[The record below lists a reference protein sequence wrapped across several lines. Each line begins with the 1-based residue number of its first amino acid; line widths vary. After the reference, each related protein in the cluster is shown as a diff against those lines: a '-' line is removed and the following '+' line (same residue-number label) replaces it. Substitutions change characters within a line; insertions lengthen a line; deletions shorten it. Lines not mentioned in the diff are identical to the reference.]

1 MGILGRWMALAVVF
15 LHCSA
20 GIAIELQD
28 NDIGIVASRLIA
40 HQHRL
45 YGTVDP
51 SNLMDTMLDD
61 GSWENIDYS
70 DRHSVDMDGWQP
82 HIHFSNV
89 AQMAVAYSMPRN
101 PCYKNPSLLD
111 KIQKS
116 LEFIHVWIGDPL
128 VYSDKKHPNRRDL
141 DNWWWTQVGDAQ
153 KMMVALLLVK
163 DDLPPSDIKRYST
176 FLIDRTSDPSYLGMN
191 LASAAEITLY
201 KGCIEDDAQLVYKGF
216 SAYASILELVDT
228 KFPIKAEERTGEG
241 FQYDYSFHQHR
252 RQLQSGS
259 YGFDLIP
266 ALTNSMLFAQGT
278 SFETAFTQENR
289 FIYSKGILEGHLLL
303 SYRGTMDFGCK
314 GRSMVKKG
322 FDETL
327 IGKMKRVDSRHA
339 DIYEKWEKH
348 VAHGSDFPM
357 TGNKYFWDSN
367 IMTHHGKRYYMSAK
381 IQSVRNVGTES
392 INQENQ
398 KGRNLP
404 KGATNILVT
413 GDEYDG
419 IYPVWDW
426 TRIPGTTAIMDA
438 SGAYLPDGY
447 LYALNEFGGGVT
459 DGVSGVIAYVD
470 SKDEAKYNDH
480 LTAKKAY
487 FFMDDFMLCLGT
499 AIKDDS
505 SFPVATSVNQCLQ
518 NGFVY
523 YGDERGEN
531 VLDVSTTTD
540 DVHWVHHGEVGYLF
554 PSSSEIT
561 IQGKKQTGSWKSI
574 NGTQSGELVGRDVF
588 SLWIN
593 HGMNPDNA
601 CYQYAVLPNK
611 TREETAALAK
621 DFPFSVVRNDS
632 IAQIVYSK
640 SLKQFGVVCYEAC
653 GIDLPG
659 GLEVEVDR
667 PVVLLFKMLNDRCDF
682 VVADPL
688 YDDDGEDAVLNI
700 SVSEKRQGG
709 EVKEIA
715 KLQVDLPQGQYLGS
729 SVAVDCATGV
739 VAR

>member
-1 MGILGRWMALAVVF
+1 MEKRCRWIILAIVVLF
-15 LHCSA
+15 GWGVKAQEH
-20 GIAIELQD
+20 D
-28 NDIGIVASRLIA
+28 VDVVADRLIA
-40 HQHRL
+40 YQHQL
-45 YGTVDP
+45 YGDVDP
-51 SNLMDTMLDD
+51 SFLMDAMLDN
-61 GSWENIDYS
+61 GSWENIDYA
-70 DRHSVDMDGWQP
+70 DRHSVDADGWQP
-82 HIHFSNV
+82 HIHFSNL
-89 AQMAVAYSMPRN
+89 AQMAVAYSMPGN
-101 PCYKNPSLLD
+101 ACYKDPALLD
-111 KIQKS
+111 KIRKS
-116 LEFIHVWIGDPL
+116 LEFIHAWIGDPL

-141 DNWWWTQVGDAQ
+141 DNWWWTQLGDAQ

-163 DDLPPSDIKRYST
+163 DDLPFDDIKRYST
-176 FLIDRTSDPSYLGMN
+176 FLIDRTGDPSYLGMN

-216 SAYASILELVDT
+216 SAYASILRLVDT
-228 KFPIKAEERTGEG
+228 KFPIKAAERTGEG
-241 FQYDYSFHQHR
+241 FQHDYSFHQHR
-252 RQLQSGS
+252 RQLQNGS

-266 ALTNSMLFAQGT
+266 ALTHSMLFAQGT
-278 SFETAFTQENR
+278 SFDVAFTAENR
-289 FIYSKGILEGHLLL
+289 SVFSKGILEGHLLL

-327 IGKMKRVDSRHA
+327 IGKIKKVDPQQA
-339 DIYEKWEKH
+339 AIYERWGEH
-348 VAHGSDFPM
+348 VAAAGDFPA

-367 IMTHHGKRYYMSAK
+367 IMTHHGKQYYMSAK

-413 GDEYDG
+413 GDEYVG

-459 DGVSGVIAYVD
+459 DGVSGVVAYVD
-470 SKDEAKYNDH
+470 GKDEAKYNDH

-499 AIKDDS
+499 AIQDDS

-518 NGFVY
+518 DGHIY
-523 YGDERGEN
+523 YGNGHGEKL
-531 VLDVSTTTD
+531 LDVSATTSD
-540 DVHWVHHGEVGYLF
+540 AAWVHHGEVGYLF
-554 PSSSEIT
+554 PSASEIT

-574 NGTQSGELVGRDVF
+574 SGTQSDEPIEKDVF

-593 HGMNPDNA
+593 HGANPGNA

-611 TREETAALAK
+611 TRAETAALSQ
-621 DFPFSVVRNDS
+621 DFPFIVVRNDS
-632 IAQIVYSK
+632 MAQGVYSK
-640 SLKQFGVVCYEAC
+640 TLGQYGIVCYEA
-653 GIDLPG
+653 GAVELPD
-659 GLEVEVDR
+659 GLTIGVDR
-667 PVVLLFKMLNDRCDF
+667 PVVCLLKVSGDLWRPTRCMMLLIRC
-682 VVADPL
+682 
-688 YDDDGEDAVLNI
+688 
-700 SVSEKRQGG
+700 
-709 EVKEIA
+709 
-715 KLQVDLPQGQYLGS
+715 
-729 SVAVDCATGV
+729 
-739 VAR
+739 